1 MVGHALQSRDEVAG
15 LVVVDRVFVVEL
27 PEIPSLAGGLIPSPP
42 GDCARPGGLRIPSLL
57 AGGAL
62 AEMNRCAGS
71 TPFFCVCPPVCKRA
85 CSGREQTQKKTGR
98 FSSSGSFL
106 RRGRDSNPRILSD
119 QRFSRPPQS
128 TTLPPLLPLW
138 DCKYRN
144 NFFLSKIILHKM
156 HKKLKNREGQ
166 PKKAFPM
173 VLKHT

>member
-1 MVGHALQSRDEVAG
+1 MG
-15 LVVVDRVFVVEL
+15 LGVPSSWLEKMIL
-27 PEIPSLAGGLIPSPP
+27 PTGGGLGLRHSFLAG
-42 GDCARPGGLRIPSLL
+42 DFARPGGLRIPSLL

-71 TPFFCVCPPVCKRA
+71 TPFFCVPFCSLCKQVCNGP
-85 CSGREQTQKKTGR
+85 SWHTKKTGR

-138 DCKYRN
+138 DCKYRD
-144 NFFLSKIILHKM
+144 NFHLSKIILHKM

-166 PKKAFPM
+166 PKNAFPM